1 MKRVID
7 EKTLKALYPPME
19 TAFEAQ
25 MRQTL
30 RSLPVERRHR
40 GARRKP
46 AAVLV
51 AAAVLALLAA
61 TALAIAALSGFFTE
75 ATALP
80 LNSSY
85 MENWSLG
92 EKEAVA
98 ALLVQYDL
106 PEDRAAW
113 EDALQ
118 ESGARRREAALD
130 ALFIEHYAVTSGG
143 RRNISL
149 HSIMQQELGE
159 LDPEWSLEQKAAYS
173 ALESEFELG
182 GADEDVNLLPGEN
195 DIPREEAVQIAKDAI
210 QAAFGF
216 TDEQMENAAL
226 WELSFLVHRSELGV
240 KPPYY
245 SVCLAI
251 CDEANVWKA
260 EYAAI
265 SGAGEVLTSADGYL
279 GVESPQEAAAA
290 LHTVAYYQSD
300 AFDQDR
306 ARELARHG
314 QTITAIEPQIVTW
327 ENQRID
333 ELLTLQNGTV
343 LVAGREMAENNR
355 DTRRVFAACINE
367 DGETIW
373 RATLDAQ
380 DNEQC
385 SVTGAM
391 QLEDG
396 RLQLMLNR
404 SREVNHE
411 FEYDL
416 YELATLSEDGKLLDR
431 RQLPSASALS
441 GLDAGSQEVLFCDP
455 GHGGLIVSGSVGTKN
470 TPFYAQVDDRGDV
483 VFHLDMGDMRETV
496 TRLYAT
502 RDGYAL
508 VGWDNAEQR
517 TRMAFYDTQGQ
528 KIREAGADAL
538 PAGFHVTSLYPQADG
553 TMWAADDSLTAA
565 EVQKLLRLDENG
577 RVMEEYA
584 MNENMGASAFQEAF
598 MRVGGTVALLNRHKT
613 SRDEQTSATHCGLMV
628 LRNGRMEEMY
638 VRGMDWSDLDFS
650 RPKAAAFSP
659 ESRKVFIFQ
668 RGGQDYIAE
677 TGGLTPA
684 LSQWAIVEL
693 PE

>member
-19 TAFEAQ
+19 TAFETQ

-46 AAVLV
+46 AAVLI

-98 ALLVQYDL
+98 ALLIQYDL

-130 ALFIEHYAVTSGG
+130 ALFIEHYAATSGG

-173 ALESEFELG
+173 AMESEFELG
-182 GADEDVNLLPGEN
+182 GADEDVNLLPGED
-195 DIPREEAVQIAKDAI
+195 DIPREEAVKIAKDAI

-251 CDEANVWKA
+251 CDETNVWKA

-314 QTITAIEPQIVTW
+314 QTITAIEP
-327 ENQRID
+327 
-333 ELLTLQNGTV
+333 
-343 LVAGREMAENNR
+343 
-355 DTRRVFAACINE
+355 
-367 DGETIW
+367 
-373 RATLDAQ
+373 
-380 DNEQC
+380 
-385 SVTGAM
+385 
-391 QLEDG
+391 
-396 RLQLMLNR
+396 
-404 SREVNHE
+404 
-411 FEYDL
+411 
-416 YELATLSEDGKLLDR
+416 
-431 RQLPSASALS
+431 
-441 GLDAGSQEVLFCDP
+441 
-455 GHGGLIVSGSVGTKN
+455 
-470 TPFYAQVDDRGDV
+470 
-483 VFHLDMGDMRETV
+483 
-496 TRLYAT
+496 
-502 RDGYAL
+502 
-508 VGWDNAEQR
+508 
-517 TRMAFYDTQGQ
+517 
-528 KIREAGADAL
+528 
-538 PAGFHVTSLYPQADG
+538 
-553 TMWAADDSLTAA
+553 
-565 EVQKLLRLDENG
+565 
-577 RVMEEYA
+577 
-584 MNENMGASAFQEAF
+584 
-598 MRVGGTVALLNRHKT
+598 
-613 SRDEQTSATHCGLMV
+613 
-628 LRNGRMEEMY
+628 
-638 VRGMDWSDLDFS
+638 
-650 RPKAAAFSP
+650 
-659 ESRKVFIFQ
+659 
-668 RGGQDYIAE
+668 
-677 TGGLTPA
+677 
-684 LSQWAIVEL
+684 
-693 PE
+693 

>member
-106 PEDRAAW
+106 PEDGAAW

-118 ESGARRREAALD
+118 ESSARRREAALD

-182 GADEDVNLLPGEN
+182 GADEDVNLLPGED
-195 DIPREEAVQIAKDAI
+195 DIPREEAVRIAKDAI

-251 CDEANVWKA
+251 CDEKNVWKA

-343 LVAGREMAENNR
+343 LAAGREMAENNR

-380 DNEQC
+380 ENEQC

-411 FEYDL
+411 FEYYL

-470 TPFYAQVDDRGDV
+470 TPFYAQVDDRGYV

-496 TRLYAT
+496 TSLYAT

-508 VGWDNAEQR
+508 VGWDKAEQR
-517 TRMAFYDTQGQ
+517 TRMAFYDMQGQ
-528 KIREAGADAL
+528 KIREAEADEL

-553 TMWAADDSLTAA
+553 TMWAVDDSLTAA

-613 SRDEQTSATHCGLMV
+613 SRDEQTSAIHCGLMV
-628 LRNGRMEEMY
+628 LRNGRMEEVY

-668 RGGQDYIAE
+668 LGGQDYIAE
-677 TGGLTPA
+677 TGGRTPV

>member
-118 ESGARRREAALD
+118 ESSARRREAALD

-182 GADEDVNLLPGEN
+182 GADEDVNLLPGED
-195 DIPREEAVQIAKDAI
+195 DIPREEAVKIAKDAI

-251 CDEANVWKA
+251 CDEKNVWKA

-314 QTITAIEPQIVTW
+314 QAITAIEPQIVTW

-343 LVAGREMAENNR
+343 LAAGREMAENNR

-373 RATLDAQ
+373 RAPLDAQ
-380 DNEQC
+380 ENEQC

-396 RLQLMLNR
+396 RIQLMLNR

-416 YELATLSEDGKLLDR
+416 YELATLSEDGELLDR
-431 RQLPSASALS
+431 RRLPSASALS

-508 VGWDNAEQR
+508 IGWDKAEQR
-517 TRMAFYDTQGQ
+517 TRMAFYDMQGQ
-528 KIREAGADAL
+528 KIREAEADAL

-553 TMWAADDSLTAA
+553 TMWAVDDSLTAA

-628 LRNGRMEEMY
+628 LRNGRMEEVY
-638 VRGMDWSDLDFS
+638 VRGMDWSNLDFS

-668 RGGQDYIAE
+668 LGGQDYIAE
-677 TGGLTPA
+677 TGGLTPV

>member
-19 TAFEAQ
+19 TAFETQ

-182 GADEDVNLLPGEN
+182 GADEDVNLLPGED

-343 LVAGREMAENNR
+343 LAAGREMAENNR

-380 DNEQC
+380 ENEQC

-396 RLQLMLNR
+396 RIQLMLNR

-416 YELATLSEDGKLLDR
+416 YELATLSADRELLDR

-441 GLDAGSQEVLFCDP
+441 GLDAGSQEVLSA
-455 GHGGLIVSGSVGTKN
+455 I
-470 TPFYAQVDDRGDV
+470 R
-483 VFHLDMGDMRETV
+483 V
-496 TRLYAT
+496 T
-502 RDGYAL
+502 
-508 VGWDNAEQR
+508 
-517 TRMAFYDTQGQ
+517 
-528 KIREAGADAL
+528 AG
-538 PAGFHVTSLYPQADG
+538 
-553 TMWAADDSLTAA
+553 
-565 EVQKLLRLDENG
+565 
-577 RVMEEYA
+577 
-584 MNENMGASAFQEAF
+584 
-598 MRVGGTVALLNRHKT
+598 
-613 SRDEQTSATHCGLMV
+613 
-628 LRNGRMEEMY
+628 
-638 VRGMDWSDLDFS
+638 
-650 RPKAAAFSP
+650 
-659 ESRKVFIFQ
+659 
-668 RGGQDYIAE
+668 
-677 TGGLTPA
+677 
-684 LSQWAIVEL
+684 
-693 PE
+693 

>member
-46 AAVLV
+46 AAVLI

-118 ESGARRREAALD
+118 ESSARRREAALD

-182 GADEDVNLLPGEN
+182 GADEDVNLLPGED
-195 DIPREEAVQIAKDAI
+195 DIPREEAVKIAKDAI

-216 TDEQMENAAL
+216 TDEQMENAVL

-251 CDEANVWKA
+251 CDEANVWEA

-343 LVAGREMAENNR
+343 LAAGREMAENNR

-380 DNEQC
+380 ENEQC

-396 RLQLMLNR
+396 RIQLMLNR

-416 YELATLSEDGKLLDR
+416 YELATLSADGELLDR

-508 VGWDNAEQR
+508 VGWDKAEQR
-517 TRMAFYDTQGQ
+517 TRMAFYDMQGQ
-528 KIREAGADAL
+528 KIREAEADAL

-553 TMWAADDSLTAA
+553 TMWAVDDSLTAA

-613 SRDEQTSATHCGLMV
+613 SRDEQTSAIHCGLMV
-628 LRNGRMEEMY
+628 LRNGRMEEVY
-638 VRGMDWSDLDFS
+638 VRGMDWSNLDFS

-668 RGGQDYIAE
+668 LGGQDYIAE
-677 TGGLTPA
+677 TGGRTPV

>member
-19 TAFEAQ
+19 TAFEEQ

-40 GARRKP
+40 DARRKP

-98 ALLVQYDL
+98 ALLVQDDL

-118 ESGARRREAALD
+118 ESSTRRREAALD

-182 GADEDVNLLPGEN
+182 GADEYVNLLPGED
-195 DIPREEAVQIAKDAI
+195 DIPREEAVRIAKDAI

-226 WELSFLVHRSELGV
+226 WELSFLVHRSELDV

-343 LVAGREMAENNR
+343 LAAGREMAENNR

-380 DNEQC
+380 ENEQC

-396 RLQLMLNR
+396 RIQLMLNR
-404 SREVNHE
+404 NREVNHE

-455 GHGGLIVSGSVGTKN
+455 GHGGLIISGSVGTKN

-508 VGWDNAEQR
+508 VGWDKAEQR
-517 TRMAFYDTQGQ
+517 TQMAFYDTQGQ
-528 KIREAGADAL
+528 KIREAEADAL

-577 RVMEEYA
+577 RVTEEYVI
-584 MNENMGASAFQEAF
+584 NENMGASAFQEAF

-628 LRNGRMEEMY
+628 LRNGRMEEVY
-638 VRGMDWSDLDFS
+638 VRGMDWSNLDFS

-668 RGGQDYIAE
+668 LGGQDYIAE
-677 TGGLTPA
+677 TGGLTPV

>member
-118 ESGARRREAALD
+118 ESSARRREAALD

-182 GADEDVNLLPGEN
+182 GADEDVNLLPGED

-216 TDEQMENAAL
+216 TDEQMENAVL

-251 CDEANVWKA
+251 CDETNVWKA
-260 EYAAI
+260 EYAGI

-290 LHTVAYYQSD
+290 LHTDAYYQSD

-343 LVAGREMAENNR
+343 LAAGREMAENNR

-380 DNEQC
+380 ENEQC

-396 RLQLMLNR
+396 RIQLMLNR

-416 YELATLSEDGKLLDR
+416 YELATLSADGKLLDR

-528 KIREAGADAL
+528 KIREAGADSL

-628 LRNGRMEEMY
+628 LRNGRMEEVY
-638 VRGMDWSDLDFS
+638 VRGMDWSNLDFS

-668 RGGQDYIAE
+668 LGGQDYIAE
-677 TGGLTPA
+677 TGGLTPV

>member
-30 RSLPVERRHR
+30 RSLPVGRRHR

-106 PEDRAAW
+106 PEDGAAW

-118 ESGARRREAALD
+118 ESSAKRREAALD

-300 AFDQDR
+300 AFDQAR

-380 DNEQC
+380 ENEQC

-502 RDGYAL
+502 RDGYVL
-508 VGWDNAEQR
+508 VGWDKAEQR
-517 TRMAFYDTQGQ
+517 TRMAFYDMQGQ

-668 RGGQDYIAE
+668 LGGQDYIAE

>member
-118 ESGARRREAALD
+118 ESSARRREAALD

-182 GADEDVNLLPGEN
+182 GADEDVNLLPGED
-195 DIPREEAVQIAKDAI
+195 DIPREEAVRIAKNAI

-245 SVCLAI
+245 FVCLAI
-251 CDEANVWKA
+251 CDETNVWKA
-260 EYAAI
+260 EYAGI

-290 LHTVAYYQSD
+290 LHTDAYYQSD

-314 QTITAIEPQIVTW
+314 QSITAIEPQIVIW

-343 LVAGREMAENNR
+343 LAAGREMAENNR

-380 DNEQC
+380 ENEQC

-396 RLQLMLNR
+396 RIQLMLNR
-404 SREVNHE
+404 IREVNHE

-416 YELATLSEDGKLLDR
+416 YELATLSADGELLDR
-431 RQLPSASALS
+431 RRLPSASALS

-483 VFHLDMGDMRETV
+483 VFHLDMGDMRETIM
-496 TRLYAT
+496 RLYAT

-508 VGWDNAEQR
+508 VGWDKAEQR
-517 TRMAFYDTQGQ
+517 TRMAFYDMQGQ
-528 KIREAGADAL
+528 KIREAEADAL

-553 TMWAADDSLTAA
+553 TMWAVDDSKTAA

-613 SRDEQTSATHCGLMV
+613 SRDEQTSAIHCGLMV

-638 VRGMDWSDLDFS
+638 VRGMDWSNLDFS

-668 RGGQDYIAE
+668 LGGQDYIAE
-677 TGGLTPA
+677 TGGRTPV

>member
-118 ESGARRREAALD
+118 ESSARRREAALD

-182 GADEDVNLLPGEN
+182 GADEDVNLLPGED

-226 WELSFLVHRSELGV
+226 WELSCLVHRSELGV

-251 CDEANVWKA
+251 CDETNVWKA
-260 EYAAI
+260 EYAGI

-314 QTITAIEPQIVTW
+314 QTIMAIEPQIVTW

-343 LVAGREMAENNR
+343 LAAGREMAENNR

-380 DNEQC
+380 ENEQC

-396 RLQLMLNR
+396 RIQLMLNR

-431 RQLPSASALS
+431 RRLPSASALS

-483 VFHLDMGDMRETV
+483 VFHLDMGDMRETIM
-496 TRLYAT
+496 RLYTT
-502 RDGYAL
+502 RDGYVL
-508 VGWDNAEQR
+508 VGWDKAEQR
-517 TRMAFYDTQGQ
+517 TRMAFYDMQGQ
-528 KIREAGADAL
+528 KIREAEADAL

-553 TMWAADDSLTAA
+553 TMWAVDDSLTAA

-628 LRNGRMEEMY
+628 LRNGRMEEVY
-638 VRGMDWSDLDFS
+638 VRGMDWSNLDFS

-668 RGGQDYIAE
+668 LGGQDYIAE
-677 TGGLTPA
+677 TGGRTPV

>member
-118 ESGARRREAALD
+118 ESSTRRREAALD

-182 GADEDVNLLPGEN
+182 GADEDVNLLPGED

-216 TDEQMENAAL
+216 TDEQMENAVL

-251 CDEANVWKA
+251 CDETNVWKA
-260 EYAAI
+260 EYAGI

-327 ENQRID
+327 ENRRID

-343 LVAGREMAENNR
+343 LAAGREMAENNR

-367 DGETIW
+367 NGETIW

-380 DNEQC
+380 ENEQC

-396 RLQLMLNR
+396 RIQLMLNR

-416 YELATLSEDGKLLDR
+416 YELATLSAEGELLDR
-431 RQLPSASALS
+431 RRLPSASALS

-455 GHGGLIVSGSVGTKN
+455 GHGGLIISGSVGTKN

-483 VFHLDMGDMRETV
+483 VFHLDTRETV
-496 TRLYAT
+496 TSLYAT

-508 VGWDNAEQR
+508 VGWDKAEQR
-517 TRMAFYDTQGQ
+517 TRMAFYDMQGQ
-528 KIREAGADAL
+528 KIREAEADAL

-553 TMWAADDSLTAA
+553 TMWAVDDSKTAA

-628 LRNGRMEEMY
+628 LRNGRMEEVY
-638 VRGMDWSDLDFS
+638 VRGMDWSNLDFS

-668 RGGQDYIAE
+668 LGGQDYIAE
-677 TGGLTPA
+677 TGGFTPV